1 MIKVYHD
8 KTKPTRL
15 FIIISVQIIMSKKK
29 QKTPSFKELQKAWYK
44 ILDES
49 GFDDIERSGK
59 NRQRFFDEYSGILKR
74 PTSVIR
80 AKYDLFTEKYY
91 NIASFLSQN
100 ATFLP
105 KIDRKVLELHGK
117 GYTTQRV
124 SDYLRENFEYP
135 LNKKG
140 RKGKPYSIF
149 FVHTKLKY
157 LKLLILIYAR
167 TDSLESVKISW
178 QSL

>member
-1 MIKVYHD
+1 
-8 KTKPTRL
+8 
-15 FIIISVQIIMSKKK
+15 MSKKK
-29 QKTPSFKELQKAWYK
+29 QKTPSFKELQKACYK

-59 NRQRFFDEYSGILKR
+59 NRDQFTIDEYSGILKR
-74 PTSVIR
+74 PTSVVR
-80 AKYDLFTEKYY
+80 AKYNLFIEKYY

-124 SDYLRENFEYP
+124 SDYLREHFEYP

-140 RKGKPYSIF
+140 RKGRPYSIF

-157 LKLLILIYAR
+157 LKLLILIYAK
-167 TDSLESVKISW
+167 TDCLRSVKISW
-178 QSL
+178 QSM

>member
-1 MIKVYHD
+1 
-8 KTKPTRL
+8 
-15 FIIISVQIIMSKKK
+15 MSKKE
-29 QKTPSFKELQKAWYK
+29 QKKPSFKELQRAWYK
-44 ILDES
+44 LLDES

-91 NIASFLSQN
+91 NIASFLSYN

-117 GYTTQRV
+117 GYTTQRI

-149 FVHTKLKY
+149 YVHTKLKY

-167 TDSLESVKISW
+167 TDCMESVKISW
-178 QSL
+178 QSM

>member
-1 MIKVYHD
+1 
-8 KTKPTRL
+8 
-15 FIIISVQIIMSKKK
+15 MSKKE
-29 QKTPSFKELQKAWYK
+29 QKTPKFKELQRAWYK
-44 ILDES
+44 LLDES

-91 NIASFLSQN
+91 NIASFLSYN

-117 GYTTQRV
+117 GYTTQRI

-140 RKGKPYSIF
+140 RKVKPYSIF
-149 FVHTKLKY
+149 YVHTKLKY

-167 TDSLESVKISW
+167 TDCMESVKISW
-178 QSL
+178 QSM

>member
-1 MIKVYHD
+1 
-8 KTKPTRL
+8 
-15 FIIISVQIIMSKKK
+15 MSKKK

-91 NIASFLSQN
+91 NIASFLSYN

-105 KIDRKVLELHGK
+105 KIDRKVLQLHGK
-117 GYTTQRV
+117 GYTTQRI
-124 SDYLRENFEYP
+124 SYYLRENFEYP

-167 TDSLESVKISW
+167 TDCLDTVKISW
-178 QSL
+178 QSM